1 MFPFRP
7 GNKKISQV
15 MVSKSVCLKTLHFHK
30 PALIQMMNAKKSVG
44 EKIPDKC
51 LLVRENHKLAS
62 K

>member
-1 MFPFRP
+1 M
-7 GNKKISQV
+7 Q
-15 MVSKSVCLKTLHFHK
+15 
-30 PALIQMMNAKKSVG
+30 KKSVG